1 VKASTAVMLPQQAR
15 RGLSTRAVVVR
26 TVTELPAAP
35 VVAPPAAAQPSARQS
50 VRSEALSL
58 APPAT

>member
-1 VKASTAVMLPQQAR
+1 VKASTVVMLPQKAR

-26 TVTELPAAP
+26 TVTELLPAP
-35 VVAPPAAAQPSARQS
+35 VVAPPAAAQPSALSS
-50 VRSEALSL
+50 VRAEALSL